1 MADRAK
7 HEIWAFQRTLTARLL
22 AWSALSVIAGMALQ
36 MGDAFQRGFGA
47 QAVGWGLI
55 DALIA
60 GIGRRGATRKEPTA
74 MPAAA
79 AHEARRL
86 RRLLWFNAGLDVL
99 YVLGGLRLAQTKG
112 RDNEHWRGHGWG
124 IVVQGAFLLLFDVW
138 HGLKTPGPFDEPAP
152 PTENRK

>member
-1 MADRAK
+1 MADREK
-7 HEIWAFQRTLTARLL
+7 HAIWAFQQSLTSRLL
-22 AWSALSVIAGMALQ
+22 AWSALSVIAGAGLQ
-36 MGDAFQRGFGA
+36 VGNAFQRGFGV
-47 QAVGWGLI
+47 QAAGWGLI

-60 GIGRRGATRKEPTA
+60 GIGRRSAMRKEPTA
-74 MPAAA
+74 TPALAA
-79 AHEARRL
+79 QEARRL

-138 HGLKTPGPFDEPAP
+138 HGLKTPGPFDEPTP
-152 PTENRK
+152 PANKRK